1 MHAGA
6 GAHVDDVIGVADR
19 VLVMLDDEDGVAE
32 IAQAVEGDEQPLIV
46 ALVEADRGLVEH
58 VEHARQARA
67 DLAGEADALALA
79 ARERAR
85 GAVEV
90 EIVEADIV
98 EEAEPLVDLLE
109 DRAGDLVLGRGE
121 LLRRGSRTR
130 RARGGRERAVAW
142 LICSPAILTASG
154 SGRRRAPWQISQ
166 GGGALIFAELLAH
179 PGAFGLEQAAVEI
192 ADHAVERL
200 LAPRRTCGRR

>member
-6 GAHVDDVIGVADR
+6 GAHVDDIIGVADR
-19 VLVMLDDEDGVAE
+19 VLVMLDDEHGVAE
-32 IAQAVEGDEQPLIV
+32 IAQAIEGDEQPLIV
-46 ALVEADRGLVEH
+46 ALVEADARLVEH

-79 ARERAR
+79 AGERAR

-109 DRAGDLVLGRGE
+109 DGAGDLVLGRVE
-121 LLRRGSRTR
+121 LFRE
-130 RARGGRERAVAW
+130 GREPGERVAD
-142 LICSPAILTASG
+142 ASG
-154 SGRRRAPWQISQ
+154 RW
-166 GGGALIFAELLAH
+166 
-179 PGAFGLEQAAVEI
+179 PG
-192 ADHAVERL
+192 
-200 LAPRRTCGRR
+200 